1 MARAAVGRWHAANA
15 ACYCA
20 GPLERVV
27 VERRIRLTHRM
38 PTRQGGFAV
47 TWLPVIVYV
56 AIIFVL
62 SAQPNLSPPFRFQ
75 NSDKLMHLLEYGGLG
90 LLLARALWAERPHR
104 PALFVVSVTLAVG
117 MAVAGLDEKFQS
129 FIPGRDSTVF
139 DWLADSYGLC
149 LAQLIHLVSVK
160 DEEL

>member
-1 MARAAVGRWHAANA
+1 MTQGI
-15 ACYCA
+15 
-20 GPLERVV
+20 PK
-27 VERRIRLTHRM
+27 RR
-38 PTRQGGFAV
+38 GGFAV

-62 SAQPNLSPPFRFQ
+62 SAQPNLRPPFHYQ

-90 LLLARALWAERPHR
+90 VLLVRALRASLPGRGVV
-104 PALFVVSVTLAVG
+104 FVVCATLAIG

-129 FIPGRDSTVF
+129 FIPGRDSSVF
-139 DWLADSYGLC
+139 DWVADSCGLC
-149 LAQLIHLVSVK
+149 LAQLAYLVILK